1 MRWSIGNGQKVQ
13 IWADRWLPTPHSFKV
28 ISPKPQV
35 FEGEM
40 VESLLDQ
47 YEGGRD
53 KNLVR
58 SVFIP
63 HEAETIL
70 SIPISLSLPE
80 DALTWAWTPNG
91 RFTVSNAYKV
101 ACSWLCERSNKGE
114 TCEGSDP
121 GKGRKF
127 WKFLWQLQCP
137 SKIKQFL

>member
-1 MRWSIGNGQKVQ
+1 MLATREVLDRGKRWSIGNGQKVRT
-13 IWADRWLPTPHSFKV
+13 WADRWLPTPHSFKV

-40 VESLLDQ
+40 VESLLNQ
-47 YEGGRD
+47 YEGGWD

-70 SIPISLSLPE
+70 SILISLSLPE

-91 RFTVSNAYKV
+91 RFMVSSAYRV
-101 ACSWLCERSNKGE
+101 ACSWLCERRSKE
-114 TCEGSDP
+114 EACEVSDP
-121 GKGRKF
+121 EKGRK
-127 WKFLWQLQCP
+127 
-137 SKIKQFL
+137 